1 MGRRKFVKAL
11 ASGSADLTIPNKIMK
26 IKINKI
32 VFAMTVLLLSFAGT
46 IQAQQPI
53 IRLYSGVAPGSE
65 NAKQTEVS
73 FVNPDKQTRIR
84 NVTQPTLTAYLP
96 ERDKANGTAIIVA
109 PGGGFMHLAMEKEG
123 ADMARWLQTR
133 GVAAFVLKYRL
144 MDSGTEEEYRN
155 QAAGMARATAASS
168 TPAAPAATPTAMP
181 APNPA
186 RQKAVEFA
194 VADGAQAVKIVRGRA
209 AEWGI
214 APDRIGLMGFSA
226 GGMLT
231 MGVVMKNDAESRPN
245 FAAPIYGGNTNGVA
259 VTKDAPPLF
268 IAAAQD
274 DPVASVSSAQLYL
287 AWKAAGRVA
296 ELHLYSQ
303 GGHGFGMT
311 KRGLPVDSWVDRF
324 GEWLNV
330 QGWLKTPNAK

>member
-1 MGRRKFVKAL
+1 MTR
-11 ASGSADLTIPNKIMK
+11 
-26 IKINKI
+26 INFSK
-32 VFAMTVLLLSFAGT
+32 TVCRIAALLLCASASVH
-46 IQAQQPI
+46 AQQPVI
-53 IRLYSGVAPGSE
+53 PLYSGIAPGSE
-65 NAKQTEVS
+65 NAKQKEVT

-96 ERDKANGTAIIVA
+96 EKSNANGTAIIIA

-123 ADMARWLQTR
+123 ADLARWLQAK

-144 MDSGTEEEYRN
+144 MDSGTEEDYRN
-155 QAAGMARATAASS
+155 RAAGMARSTASS
-168 TPAAPAATPTAMP
+168 TAPVTAPAAPPVL
-181 APNPA
+181 NPA
-186 RQKAVEFA
+186 QQKALEFA

-245 FAAPIYGGNTNGVA
+245 FAAPIYGGNTNGIA

-274 DPVASVSSAQLYL
+274 DPIASVSSAQLYL
-287 AWKAAGRVA
+287 AWKAGGRNA

-311 KRGLPVDSWVDRF
+311 KRGLPVDSWVERF

-330 QGWLKTPNAK
+330 QGLLKTPSAK

>member
-1 MGRRKFVKAL
+1 MTKFISATIFRL
-11 ASGSADLTIPNKIMK
+11 AVFLICITTI
-26 IKINKI
+26 
-32 VFAMTVLLLSFAGT
+32 AH
-46 IQAQQPI
+46 AQQPVI
-53 IRLYSGVAPGSE
+53 PLYPGVAPGSE
-65 NAKQTEVS
+65 NAKQKEAS

-96 ERDKANGTAIIVA
+96 EKSNANGTAIIIA

-123 ADMARWLQTR
+123 ADLACWLQAK
-133 GVAAFVLKYRL
+133 GVTAFVLKYRL
-144 MDSGTEEEYRN
+144 MDSGTEEDYRN
-155 QAAGMARATAASS
+155 RAAGMAARTAASS
-168 TPAAPAATPTAMP
+168 SAPVAAPVAPP
-181 APNPA
+181 ALNPA
-186 RQKAVEFA
+186 QQKALEFA

-259 VTKDAPPLF
+259 VTKDASPLF

-311 KRGLPVDSWVDRF
+311 KRGLPVDSWVERF

-330 QGWLKTPNAK
+330 QGLLKTPSAK

>member
-1 MGRRKFVKAL
+1 MLIFIKNLDSEKLNMTTNNFSLIAGLFL
-11 ASGSADLTIPNKIMK
+11 CISAI
-26 IKINKI
+26 
-32 VFAMTVLLLSFAGT
+32 AY
-46 IQAQQPI
+46 AQQPVI
-53 IRLYSGVAPGSE
+53 PLYSGVAPGSE
-65 NAKQTEVS
+65 NAKQKEIA

-96 ERDKANGTAIIVA
+96 DKIKANGTAVIVA

-123 ADMARWLQTR
+123 ADMARWLQEK

-155 QAAGMARATAASS
+155 RAAGMAARTTASS
-168 TPAAPAATPTAMP
+168 SAPAAAPAAPP
-181 APNPA
+181 GLNPA
-186 RQKAVEFA
+186 QQKALEFA
-194 VADGAQAVKIVRGRA
+194 VADGAQAVKLVRGRA

-231 MGVVMKNDAESRPN
+231 MGVVMKNDSESRPN
-245 FAAPIYGGNTNGVA
+245 FAAPIYGGNTNNIAVA
-259 VTKDAPPLF
+259 KDAPPLF

-287 AWKAAGRVA
+287 AWKTVGRTA

-311 KRGLPVDSWVDRF
+311 KRGLPVDSWVERF
-324 GEWLNV
+324 GEWLSI
-330 QGWLKTPNAK
+330 QGLLKSQH